1 LIKSL
6 KQCADLNKQL
16 NITKDS
22 TNKII
27 QCYNMKLNVTSHTI
41 ARTIIEMVV
50 REHVQE
56 VCLSVE
62 NLMIQFREQK
72 GYSVTQ
78 VVLPRP

>member
-1 LIKSL
+1 M
-6 KQCADLNKQL
+6 KQCADLNEQL

-27 QCYNMKLNVTSHTI
+27 QCYNMKLNVASHTI
-41 ARTIIEMVV
+41 ARTIIEMEMVV
-50 REHVQE
+50 RGRVQE

-78 VVLPRP
+78 VELPRP